1 VNLHQEENRFM
12 TDTAPLVFKIATQ
25 EKEFEQIHRLNY
37 KTFVEE
43 IPQHEDNPSG
53 MMVDKFH
60 DENTY
65 IICLQGDK
73 LLGMIAV
80 RGERPFSLDEKLD
93 DLDSYLP
100 EGRGVC
106 EIRLLSVEKVG
117 RGRQIF
123 YGLLKEVTQYCLS
136 EGYDLAVISG
146 TTRQL
151 KLYQHIGFV
160 PFGPEVGTDTARYQ
174 PMYLSLEK
182 YQRSAMDFFRT
193 SLKNLDKQPIINL
206 LPGPVNINH
215 KVFQVFSD
223 TPTSHRSDQFMRD
236 FAELKSLLCDFTRAE
251 RVEILMGSGSLSN
264 DVIAA
269 HLALL
274 GQKGLMLSNG
284 EFGDRI
290 IDHAR
295 RAGLDFDEIRLGWG
309 EIYDYDEVAAR
320 LDGDSAIGWVWSVHC
335 ETSSGVLNEL
345 ETLKRICGE
354 RQLKLCMDC
363 ISSLGTVPLDLQ
375 GLYMASGVS
384 GKGLGSLPG
393 LSMVFYNHHLEPAPH
408 RLPRYFDL
416 GYYASKSGVPF
427 TISSNLVYALK
438 KAMDNIEPDA
448 RFEKIAAFSRRLR
461 SEMEKLNF
469 RILTPWEH
477 SSPAV
482 ISIELPAS
490 LNSEEI
496 GRRLE
501 EAGFF
506 LSYKSEY
513 LLRRNVIQ
521 VCLMGEFS
529 EKVLEPFLEVLR
541 KLGGLIPV
549 TDSR

>member
-1 VNLHQEENRFM
+1 MIES
-12 TDTAPLVFKIATQ
+12 APLVFKIASS
-25 EKEFEQIHRLNY
+25 EDEFEQIHRLNY

-43 IPQHEDNPSG
+43 IPQHEDDPSG
-53 MMVDKFH
+53 RLVDKFH

-65 IICLQGDK
+65 IICLQNNK
-73 LLGMIAV
+73 LLGMVAV
-80 RGERPFSLDEKLD
+80 RGRRPFSLDEKLV
-93 DLDSYLP
+93 DLDTYLP
-100 EGRGVC
+100 EGRSVC

-136 EGYDLAVISG
+136 QDYDLGVISG

-151 KLYQHIGFV
+151 KLYKHLGFV
-160 PFGPEVGTDTARYQ
+160 PFGPEVGTDKARYQ

-182 YQRSAMDFFRT
+182 YKRNALDFFRT
-193 SLKNLDKQPIINL
+193 SLQNLDKQPIVNL

-236 FAELKSLLCDFTRAE
+236 FAELKSLLCDFTRAAH
-251 RVEILMGSGSLSN
+251 VEILMGSGSLSN
-264 DVIAA
+264 DVVAA

-274 GQKGLMLSNG
+274 AEKGLMLSNG

-295 RAGLDFDEIRLGWG
+295 RAGLEFEEIRLNWG
-309 EIYDYDEVAAR
+309 EIYDYDEIAAR
-320 LDGDSAIGWVWSVHC
+320 LDRAPGIRWVWAVHC
-335 ETSSGVLNEL
+335 ETSSGVLNAL
-345 ETLKRICGE
+345 ETLKRICRARE
-354 RQLKLCMDC
+354 LKLCLDC
-363 ISSLGTVPLDLQ
+363 ISSLGTVPVDLQ
-375 GLYMASGVS
+375 GIYLASGVS

-393 LSMVFYNHHLEPAPH
+393 LSMVFYNHALEPAPH

-416 GYYASKSGVPF
+416 GYYASKNGVPF

-438 KAMDNIEPDA
+438 KAMDNIEPEV
-448 RFEKIAAFSRRLR
+448 RFEKIASFSRRLR
-461 SEMEKLNF
+461 EEMEKMNF

-482 ISIELPAS
+482 ISIELPAG

-501 EAGFF
+501 ETGFF

-521 VCLMGEFS
+521 VCLMGEFT
-529 EKVLEPFLEVLR
+529 EKVLEPFLEALR
-541 KLGGLIPV
+541 KVSGRIPV
-549 TDSR
+549 SEPS

>member
-1 VNLHQEENRFM
+1 M
-12 TDTAPLVFKIATQ
+12 TETAPLVFKIAST
-25 EKEFEQIHRLNY
+25 EDECEQIHRLNY

-43 IPQHEDNPSG
+43 IPQHEHDPSG
-53 MMVDKFH
+53 RLVDKFH

-65 IICLQGDK
+65 IICLQENK
-73 LLGMIAV
+73 LLGMVAV
-80 RGERPFSLDEKLD
+80 RGRRPFSLDEKLD
-93 DLDSYLP
+93 DLDAYLP
-100 EGRGVC
+100 EGRSVC
-106 EIRLLSVEKVG
+106 EVRLLSVEKVG

-136 EGYDLAVISG
+136 QDYDLAVISA

-151 KLYQHIGFV
+151 KLYKHIGFV

-182 YQRSAMDFFRT
+182 YKRSALDFFRT
-193 SLKNLDKQPIINL
+193 SLQNLDKQPIVNL

-236 FAELKSLLCDFTRAE
+236 FADLKSLLCDFTRAAF
-251 RVEILMGSGSLSN
+251 VEILMGSGSLSN
-264 DVIAA
+264 DVVAA

-274 GQKGLMLSNG
+274 SEKGLMLSNG

-290 IDHAR
+290 SDHAR
-295 RAGLDFDEIRLGWG
+295 RAGLAFDQIRLNWG
-309 EIYDYDEVAAR
+309 EVYDYGEISAH
-320 LDGDSAIGWVWSVHC
+320 LDREPSVRWLWSVHC

-345 ETLKRICGE
+345 ETLKDICRRRGV
-354 RQLKLCMDC
+354 KLCLDC
-363 ISSLGTVPLDLQ
+363 ISSLGTVPVDLQ
-375 GLYMASGVS
+375 GVYLASGVS

-393 LSMVFYNHHLEPAPH
+393 LSMVFYNHPLEPAPH

-416 GYYASKSGVPF
+416 GYYASKNGVPF

-438 KAMDNIEPDA
+438 KAMDNIEPEV
-448 RFEKIAAFSRRLR
+448 RFDKIASFSRRLR
-461 SEMEKLNF
+461 EEMERMNF
-469 RILTPWEH
+469 RILTPWAH

-482 ISIELPAS
+482 ISIELPAG

-521 VCLMGEFS
+521 VCLMGEFT
-529 EKVLEPFLEVLR
+529 EKVLEPFLDVLR
-541 KLGGLIPV
+541 KVCGLIPV
-549 TDSR
+549 PDSR